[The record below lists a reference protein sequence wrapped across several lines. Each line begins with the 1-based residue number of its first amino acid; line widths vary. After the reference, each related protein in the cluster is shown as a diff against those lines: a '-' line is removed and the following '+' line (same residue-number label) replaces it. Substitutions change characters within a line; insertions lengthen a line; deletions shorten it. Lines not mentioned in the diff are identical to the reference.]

1 MTHRTV
7 RRLVSERMDGE
18 GDHSMDHLIRE
29 HLECCAECKAYE
41 AEITALRSELR
52 SVESVE
58 PGPLFITAVLRK
70 TRIAQEEYILWSP
83 VELVARRFVTGLA
96 AAVLLFVSL
105 AMITQPEE
113 PVVIEPYLSGE
124 QSDSTSASL
133 LAREVISKDDLL
145 LAAASRR

>member
-7 RRLVSERMDGE
+7 RRLVSALVDGE
-18 GDHSMDHLIRE
+18 GERSKDHLIRV
-29 HLECCAECKAYE
+29 HLEHCAECRAYE
-41 AEITALRSELR
+41 AEIKALRSELR

-58 PGPLFITAVLRK
+58 PGPLFITDVLRR
-70 TRIAQEEYILWSP
+70 TRMAQEEYILWSP

-96 AAVLLFVSL
+96 AAVLIFVSL

-113 PVVIEPYLSGE
+113 SVVIEPYLAGE
-124 QSDSTSASL
+124 QGDSSNVSL
-133 LAREVISKDDLL
+133 LARDVISNDDLL